1 VSHFVLTVSCRLST
15 VSVIPVSSVLVAVGI
30 AMINAAEIQALL
42 LGSGGFIGTCMAGI
56 GAYRLFSA
64 ATRGVLRVPNSLE
77 KGTEY
82 LERVV
87 HAVETQNAV
96 TSQVM
101 ELKGLLMAT
110 REEIM
115 KMMSD
120 REQIG
125 RELRLMSR
133 KIESITCYAVEE

>member
-1 VSHFVLTVSCRLST
+1 
-15 VSVIPVSSVLVAVGI
+15 
-30 AMINAAEIQALL
+30 MISANEIQALL
-42 LGSGGFIGTCMAGI
+42 LGSGGFLGTCMAGV

-77 KGTEY
+77 KGVDS

-87 HAVETQNAV
+87 QAVETQNAV
-96 TSQVM
+96 TDQVM

-115 KMMSD
+115 KMMND
-120 REQIG
+120 REQVG

-133 KIESITCYAVEE
+133 KLESFTCYAQDDQ

>member
-1 VSHFVLTVSCRLST
+1 
-15 VSVIPVSSVLVAVGI
+15 
-30 AMINAAEIQALL
+30 MISASEIQALL

-56 GAYRLFSA
+56 GAFRLFSA
-64 ATRGVLRVPNSLE
+64 ATRGVLRVPASLE
-77 KGTEY
+77 KGAES

-87 HAVETQNAV
+87 TAVETQNAV
-96 TSQVM
+96 TGQVM

-115 KMMSD
+115 KMMNE

-133 KIESITCYAVEE
+133 KIESISCYAQDE

>member
-1 VSHFVLTVSCRLST
+1 MVSA
-15 VSVIPVSSVLVAVGI
+15 I
-30 AMINAAEIQALL
+30 EIQALL
-42 LGSGGFIGTCMAGI
+42 LGSGGFLGTCMAGV

-64 ATRGVLRVPNSLE
+64 ATRGVLRVPASLE
-77 KGTEY
+77 KTADSM
-82 LERVV
+82 ERMA

-96 TSQVM
+96 SDQVM

-110 REEIM
+110 REEIL
-115 KMMSD
+115 KMGSE

-133 KIESITCYAVEE
+133 KIEAFSCYAMEE